1 MVLQSMLRSAVA
13 LSVFA
18 AAGVFLVA
26 LTHAGTRERIQ
37 EVERE
42 ALLKS
47 LGAVVDPSAYDNELT
62 ADVIDVRDPALLGT
76 GLPVTVYRARKDG
89 RPVALVLTPVAPDG
103 YAGSIRLMVGVLADG
118 RIGGVRVLSHRETP
132 GLGDLVEERR
142 SDWITRFTG
151 RSLDDPKPEQ
161 WRVRRDGGVF
171 DQFTGATIT
180 PRSVVKAVKNA
191 LLYVRDKGDAL
202 YAPEQSQQA
211 RALLGGTG

>member
-37 EVERE
+37 EVERQ

-76 GLPVTVYRARKDG
+76 GLPVTVYRARRDG

-180 PRSVVKAVKNA
+180 PRAVVRAVRNT
-191 LLYVRDKGDAL
+191 LEYVAAHREELFGAHG
-202 YAPEQSQQA
+202 AAAAA
-211 RALLGGTG
+211 RQD